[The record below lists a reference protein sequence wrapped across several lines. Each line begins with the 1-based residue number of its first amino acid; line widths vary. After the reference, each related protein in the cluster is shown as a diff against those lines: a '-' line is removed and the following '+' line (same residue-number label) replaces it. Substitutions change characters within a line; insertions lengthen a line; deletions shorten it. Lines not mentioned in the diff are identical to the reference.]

1 MDRTREGQPA
11 RAGDVVV
18 VHAHHLGEP
27 ERLGEILEVLG
38 ESGHEHF
45 RVRWE
50 DGHESVFYPGADAT
64 VRRDSGKERTVT
76 TDRLRLRSELDR
88 LGVEYELIPHERTLN
103 ATAEAKVVGV
113 PPEDVGKTIVL
124 HTERGYV
131 RAALAASDRLDLHKV
146 REALPEGHDVRLAT
160 ETELAA
166 AYPMFELGAVPPWG
180 GPSGDRVVVDRRLA
194 SRDSIVLEAGAHD
207 ESLRLKTADLLA
219 VTGADVVDLAE

>member
-1 MDRTREGQPA
+1 MDRTREGQLG
-11 RAGDVVV
+11 RVGDVIVV
-18 VHAHHLGEP
+18 NPHHLGEP
-27 ERLGEILEVLG
+27 ERTGEILDVLG

-45 RVRWE
+45 RVRWD
-50 DGHESVFYPGADAT
+50 DGHESIFYPGNDAT
-64 VRRDSGKERTVT
+64 VRRESGKEGLVT

-113 PPEDVGKTIVL
+113 APKDVGKTIVL
-124 HTERGYV
+124 RTERGYI

-146 REALPEGHDVRLAT
+146 REALPAGHDVRLAT
-160 ETELAA
+160 EAELAA

-194 SRDSIVLEAGAHD
+194 DRESIVVEAGAHD

>member
-1 MDRTREGQPA
+1 MDRTREGQVA
-11 RAGDVVV
+11 RAGDVIVV
-18 VHAHHLGEP
+18 NPHHLGEP
-27 ERLGEILEVLG
+27 ERTGEILDVLG

-50 DGHESVFYPGADAT
+50 DGYESVFYPGSDAT
-64 VRRDSGKERTVT
+64 VRDTGKKRTVT

-113 PPEDVGKTIVL
+113 PPENVGKTIVL
-124 HTERGYV
+124 RIERGYV

-146 REALPEGHDVRLAT
+146 REALLEGHDVRLAT
-160 ETELAA
+160 EAELVA

-194 SRDSIVLEAGAHD
+194 GRESIVVEAGAHD

-219 VTGADVVDLAE
+219 VTGADVIDLTE